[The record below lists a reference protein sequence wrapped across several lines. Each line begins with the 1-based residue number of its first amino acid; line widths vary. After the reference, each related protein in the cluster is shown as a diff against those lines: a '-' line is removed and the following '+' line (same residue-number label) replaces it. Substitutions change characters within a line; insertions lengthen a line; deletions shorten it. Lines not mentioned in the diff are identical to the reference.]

1 MKKNQGF
8 IEEDNPS
15 EEVIVEE
22 ELDGIHIDDIGN
34 SEDSTRLKFMNEEC
48 RDFKVVNDS
57 GELTR
62 NIN

>member
-1 MKKNQGF
+1 MKKTTLQKKLELDG
-8 IEEDNPS
+8 IH
-15 EEVIVEE
+15 IE

-34 SEDSTRLKFMNEEC
+34 SEDSTRLKFINEEC